1 MEILTI
7 GFITVIII
15 FMLFK
20 FLFELYMYK
29 NSVYE
34 VLYSSFTEYRM
45 RKKSIE
51 GISESYRLKEVF
63 GPHRILYHINE
74 KGHGTR
80 AAYAT
85 VFLTSGCY
93 TIAVNNNTKNVFS
106 EVKAF
111 MKENIYDP
119 LKSTVYQSL
128 PFQTFIF
135 VISSNQSLDNSANFE
150 KNKGFIVGRE
160 DLMGRIKELHN
171 QKKNHMSRID
181 IDGIFYTIAQDRIES
196 EKISVDDMS
205 KL

>member
-7 GFITVIII
+7 GFVTIIII
-15 FMLFK
+15 FMLLK
-20 FLFELYMYK
+20 FLFELYMFK

-51 GISESYRLKEVF
+51 GISESFQLKEAF
-63 GPHRILYHINE
+63 GPHRILYHIDE

-93 TIAVNNNTKNVFS
+93 TIAVNNETKKVFS

-111 MKENIYDP
+111 MKQNIYDP
-119 LKSTVYQSL
+119 LKNTVYDSL
-128 PFQTFIF
+128 PFQSSIF
-135 VISSNQSLDNSANFE
+135 VISSNHAVDNAASAD
-150 KNKGFIVGRE
+150 KTKGFIVRRE
-160 DLMGRIKELHN
+160 DLTSKIKELHN
-171 QKKNHMSRID
+171 QRKNHLSRID
-181 IDGIFYTIAQDRIES
+181 IDGIFYTLAQDSIES
-196 EKISVDDMS
+196 EKISVNDMT
-205 KL
+205 

>member
-7 GFITVIII
+7 GFVTIII
-15 FMLFK
+15 VFMLLK
-20 FLFELYMYK
+20 FLFELCMYK

-51 GISESYRLKEVF
+51 GISESYQLKEVF
-63 GPHRILYHINE
+63 GPHRILYHIDE

-93 TIAVNNNTKNVFS
+93 TIAVNNETKNVFS

-111 MKENIYDP
+111 MKQNIYDP
-119 LKSTVYQSL
+119 LKSTVYHSL
-128 PFQTFIF
+128 PLQTFIF
-135 VISSNQSLDNSANFE
+135 VISTNNSSDHTANFE
-150 KNKGFIVGRE
+150 KTKGFIVGRK
-160 DLMGRIKELHN
+160 DLISKIKELHN
-171 QKKNHMSRID
+171 QKKSNLSKID
-181 IDGIFYTIAQDRIES
+181 IDGIFYTLAQDSIES
-196 EKISVDDMS
+196 EKISVNDMT
-205 KL
+205 